1 MKPDVR
7 RHASRFGALGHEVRL
22 EIVRRLLKSHPR
34 GMVAGEIQQD
44 LNIPPSTLSHH
55 LDALLKEKLIEQHRE
70 GRFLRYR
77 ADVEVLHEI
86 LEFLYA
92 ECCTVN
98 EAVRISI
105 PQASSKPT

>member
-1 MKPDVR
+1 MKQDIR
-7 RHASRFGALGHEVRL
+7 RYASRFAALGHEVRL
-22 EIVRRLLKSHPR
+22 EIVRRLLAAHPR

-44 LNIPPSTLSHH
+44 LNIPASTLSHH
-55 LDALLKEKLIEQHRE
+55 LDALLQEKLIEQHRE
-70 GRFLRYR
+70 GRFLRYL
-77 ADVEVLHEI
+77 ADTEGLREI

-105 PQASSKPT
+105 PSQKTSS